1 MILAGTRPP
10 EYEAAL
16 RAERARRA
24 AAEGPARPGD
34 VAPEEDAAKAGE
46 RPTSAVDIAPRPPAD

>member
-10 EYEAAL
+10 EYDAAL
-16 RAERARRA
+16 QAARDRRA
-24 AAEGPARPGD
+24 AAGD
-34 VAPEEDAAKAGE
+34 AEESGHPAPEVEDSPAVD